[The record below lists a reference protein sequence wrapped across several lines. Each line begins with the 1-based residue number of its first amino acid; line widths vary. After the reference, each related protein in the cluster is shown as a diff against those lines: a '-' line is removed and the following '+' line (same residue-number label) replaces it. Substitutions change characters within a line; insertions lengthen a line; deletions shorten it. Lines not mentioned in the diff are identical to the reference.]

1 MSRSRKIPVSAI
13 IGVFLMGGVATW
25 GMSEYNQRSASN
37 FGGRTPTP
45 PPEFAEKHYAE
56 LCAIARRCDAVFS
69 RLRWFYFDSTA
80 LRPEICQKD
89 HEIWG
94 CYELDTRAITVIKS
108 AFSDTTIIRH
118 ELMHAAL
125 GSQYIG
131 KHPCRLFSVF
141 HNTRY
146 SFQSCD

>member
-1 MSRSRKIPVSAI
+1 
-13 IGVFLMGGVATW
+13 MGGIATW
-25 GMSEYNQRSASN
+25 GVTEHKERTAPN
-37 FGGRTPTP
+37 FGGRVATP
-45 PPEFAEKHYAE
+45 PPEFAEQHYAE

-80 LRPEICQKD
+80 LRKEVCGLSY
-89 HEIWG
+89 ETWG
-94 CYELDTRAITVIKS
+94 CYELGTRSITVIKS
-108 AFSDTTIIRH
+108 ALSDTTIIRH

-131 KHPCRLFSVF
+131 KHPCPLFSVF

-146 SFQSCD
+146 SFQLCD